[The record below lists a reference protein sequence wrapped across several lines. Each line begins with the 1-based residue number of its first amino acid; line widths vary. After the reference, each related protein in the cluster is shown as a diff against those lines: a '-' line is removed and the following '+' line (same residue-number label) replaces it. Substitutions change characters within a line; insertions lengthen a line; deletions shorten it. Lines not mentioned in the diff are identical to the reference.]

1 MEMKKLK
8 TMPEMKGVIDRFR
21 SSGQS
26 VREFCRKER
35 IGEHSL
41 RYWIRK
47 ERSLINSGSI
57 KPRAKPLGF
66 EQIRVT
72 QEIEVQ
78 FPSGLKI
85 ILREI
90 TQESMVKFSS
100 ALFFISNGYR
110 HAQRD

>member
-1 MEMKKLK
+1 MKKLK

-57 KPRAKPLGF
+57 KPKDRHKPGGF

-72 QEIEVQ
+72 QEILSGIEVQ

-90 TQESMVKFSS
+90 TQESMV
-100 ALFFISNGYR
+100 ALLWEIDRKGR
-110 HAQRD
+110 A

>member
-1 MEMKKLK
+1 MKKLK
-8 TMPEMKGVIDRFR
+8 TLPEMKGVIDRFR

-57 KPRAKPLGF
+57 KPKDKHKPVGF

-72 QEIEVQ
+72 QEILSGIEVQ

-90 TQESMVKFSS
+90 TQESM
-100 ALFFISNGYR
+100 ISLLWEIDRKGR
-110 HAQRD
+110 A

>member
-1 MEMKKLK
+1 MKKLK
-8 TMPEMKGVIDRFR
+8 TLSEMKGVIDRYR

-57 KPRAKPLGF
+57 KPRDKPLGF

-72 QEIEVQ
+72 QEILSGIEVQ

-90 TQESMVKFSS
+90 TQESIVSLLWEIDRKGR
-100 ALFFISNGYR
+100 A
-110 HAQRD
+110 

>member
-1 MEMKKLK
+1 MKKLK
-8 TMPEMKGVIDRFR
+8 TMPVIQRFR

-66 EQIRVT
+66 EKIRVT
-72 QEIEVQ
+72 QEIFTGIEVQ
-78 FPSGLKI
+78 FLIGKKI
-85 ILREI
+85 II
-90 TQESMVKFSS
+90 S
-100 ALFFISNGYR
+100 FIFYIKR
-110 HAQRD
+110 LQKWAELELTII